1 MEKKLVKNLTIL
13 IIYLIIATNASITDK
28 CIEGKNS
35 NKSPFYFSN
44 YFFFNDICCSND
56 TKINNNTESKI
67 LIDNKSSSFNEPTST
82 ISENESNSSDFT
94 KSTVLSTNSETKQS
108 KTMSS
113 LPIETGVL
121 AKKSERFN
129 FANFDCGSLILAANR
144 EATGATQIL
153 VKSKDQYMLN
163 VCSASKFVIVEL
175 CNEILVDTI
184 QLANYEFFSSM
195 FKEFNVYITSKYPPK
210 NNVWVLIGHFK
221 ALNVRELQVQGMTM
235 MEELHS
241 HNEEVANSE
250 KEVEVGVEIFP
261 PQPVNKDQI
270 PLTKFSDE
278 EILNMPYNLL
288 KSRIKSFY
296 NKKLF
301 DSVESSSSFLQEKTL
316 KRFENLKEQFSG
328 INNLEYLDSFF
339 ENEPSH
345 HYNPSTGPSSTPE
358 NKEESGTQE
367 SIFKNILKRIKV
379 LERNSTTCQNYIHI
393 QHTVF
398 LEVLTNFEKQLVL
411 EMVKKIM

>member
-1 MEKKLVKNLTIL
+1 
-13 IIYLIIATNASITDK
+13 
-28 CIEGKNS
+28 
-35 NKSPFYFSN
+35 
-44 YFFFNDICCSND
+44 
-56 TKINNNTESKI
+56 
-67 LIDNKSSSFNEPTST
+67 
-82 ISENESNSSDFT
+82 
-94 KSTVLSTNSETKQS
+94 
-108 KTMSS
+108 MSS

-221 ALNVRELQVQGMTM
+221 ALNVRELQSFNVSNPKIWSRYLKIEFLTQYGNEYYCPLSLLTVQGMTM

-278 EILNMPYNLL
+278 EILNLPYNLL

-345 HYNPSTGPSSTPE
+345 HYNPSTGPSPTPE

-411 EMVKKIM
+411 EMKLFNDGWDEIFATLKNEKRETKKKIYDLKKKIDFLDDREELDATDKEDDAMSTPSSSSRRNS